1 MEMRTSALLVMLGLE
16 IVFSNSFIWVMSLAH
31 VPDTGESMKNKTHK
45 GLGVVVGEQSRK
57 IK

>member
-1 MEMRTSALLVMLGLE
+1 MLGLE

-45 GLGVVVGEQSRK
+45 DLGVVVGEQSRK